1 MAEFD
6 IGNGKVIE
14 IPDDLSGADRDE
26 LAAIVQRQ
34 YGVDINK
41 TTILGQAEATLK
53 GIPRG
58 AAKGLMG
65 LVEAPARLFDIGND
79 SEFVQGLSQFKD
91 YLDTESVLAAD
102 PEYRDTWMTQLGEGF
117 GSTVPFLGAGKVGSL
132 LAARGVGGRGLLD
145 PRFLA
150 GVPLAASM
158 GQVEAS
164 ENVDASRAL
173 GEDVSPLQEII
184 AELGGP
190 IIGLSEMLPI
200 FNLFKRV
207 PKNALKYSDIRRKI
221 QSAAAAFGEEGL
233 QEVSA
238 SLAQDLLA
246 RGLYSDE
253 LPIGDSIFDE
263 FTIGGSVGAIADLA
277 VNAMSGRSRGREYLR
292 DREKQARKNQV
303 TLEVENKFERGQ
315 KQGTL
320 EEVTDDIPIEEK
332 PLVPIPAKIINP
344 PILEVIQN
352 TDNTFSVIDL
362 NNKESEFGVGTIL
375 KTFDNE
381 SKAFVFKNKQETNHE
396 RKKLAVELKN
406 ITYNLGMPESASAHR
421 LGATILDPN
430 ISSINLQT
438 LINFDSKLSS
448 EQKKIFNQQKN
459 KVIGPNPYQ
468 EMLANKAKHLE
479 AITKYMKQK
488 GFNLQATY
496 TMPQVKKILS
506 KKDFDSFSKDLSN
519 VIHSESVKNKEPSIL
534 VDKEK
539 FNVNLK
545 YIKDLAASKNI
556 DIDFKDPAVRYAA
569 LQWTGVED
577 ITKANR
583 GTKELFLTRLHSLPK
598 FNSKTKFP
606 DFRPRKY
613 TAKDMADFVAS
624 KGSENIEFS
633 VKDLLKNGVT
643 AKDKASTERF
653 INDLIISGRAKK
665 VEGKNKYKIN
675 KNFEY
680 DIARRAEGFNET
692 PEEFGDRLRQEGKLP
707 EEAILKLIEDEKI
720 KQRKVLPPQ
729 EIDKKVINYKE
740 AVEEGRVNKFAKELN
755 KILSKM
761 GLTETGLVVSNDI
774 LSTTNL
780 VENAEGKIVFDP
792 RGTRATEEGVVEGE
806 YDKNTDIIF
815 LSLDA
820 VNPDGTATDEEI
832 LSRLTRI
839 LDHESIHAL
848 REKDLI
854 NEKEYQYLREEV
866 KRKKVPST
874 FDGQYKG
881 KTFYQR
887 AVIQNQGREDL
898 DTVTVERKEELYVEE
913 AIAEMYRSRNH
924 SPDLSPKS
932 TGILNKIARFF
943 KSMGQAMRLSGFQKT
958 SDIFAE
964 IEQGKIGSRDRGEI
978 RTLRELDRLSPSLI
992 DMPIAEPT
1000 EGETPVNEP
1009 TDVVTIGESGGIAT
1023 PVTTFEDVESDIDPI
1038 TGVLISPSGFGRA
1051 GSSIFNFRKQTKEQ
1065 LEAQRVAMI
1074 QEFGYGHV
1082 KSEDVLTWLS
1092 KNAPSKDYKVIAD
1105 RLLTQVKKLRKMKK
1119 IDFQFRIIIEGTDRL
1134 PIPGHTGERLNW
1146 HGVSYAPFSYEGGI
1160 RQQVYIADRG
1170 RPRGKTRAK
1179 VDGVNL
1185 ETVLHELVHQA
1196 TQAATYDFNIDAKTK
1211 ENLAELEKIRKRVR
1225 EEINARK
1232 RAGENID
1239 NYVQYGTKNVQ
1250 ELLAVGFTDREFQKF
1265 MESIPYSPRGKKSLW
1280 DKFTETLRKLLNIP
1294 AKQGTAFSEFLLQAG
1309 RITNLSQKQ
1318 IAPLLGGREMSGRVN
1333 FGPPVADYEIRKRF
1347 TPEQQKILDR
1357 IERIDIELMQI
1368 TSELKDSMGSNTYN
1382 RIMSKRD
1389 SLIAERSDL
1398 NEKLNTLPEPPINP
1412 NIESQIPLFSR
1423 TRTPTQSAADQYNIT
1438 KLQKNALYTGKP
1450 IDVSAV
1456 RSRLNKYTDEQL
1468 FEIGADAQRTSIE
1481 GMFSNYDKAVGYL
1494 STSMPIGDLYGASM
1508 GFGTNGNIMAIKPI
1522 ARLAE
1527 KLRKPSVTD
1536 TYNHPPDI
1544 KIYQRKFSEMT
1555 AEQKAVASR
1564 YAEASRKLPTFNEVQ
1579 WMARQFNIA
1588 LGELNLP
1595 LLSRVSDYFE
1605 DASLPNNIKNVIDKS
1620 TKIDPYYIEIP
1631 DIEYFDNIVKELYK
1645 NSASGNF
1652 LPDKNVP
1659 MFSRSRNPNQER
1671 IDSLNQVLAGI
1682 QGQLRESTSPKT
1694 VTRLR
1699 ARERKLKDEIEMLEG
1714 LQDDDAPLFSRTGR
1728 KHGVDRAYTIE
1739 SEGEVTGKPSVV
1751 KVMTD
1756 NNADEVIE
1764 NLQGLLDRH
1773 PSALDSEEAWLAF
1786 ERDLVGDNETFI
1798 PPTGLINLVNNL
1810 DSWKNLHTNK
1820 LNKKQLQNVDL
1831 GFRAVEEMRKIYAD
1845 GTATPETTAKLMAWG
1860 ILSRGASAVNQ
1871 ESAFIDAANDPKL
1884 NEFIAR
1890 ALEKEFTDV
1899 DVKEYLEWSKTVMPE
1914 GSFGK
1919 SVTNNLNAF
1928 GELFLKKTSKKQAN
1942 GISKLQAIHNLF
1954 ANQDLSSV
1962 EIRREYYKIVQNSG
1976 INNKVLSFN
1985 LLMSGR
1991 NDVVVLDR
1999 IQINNMWDGK
2009 NKYQKNIYDDVSN
2022 QVNNIHGL
2030 ARYEV
2035 MEKALLNKIDSLYEA
2050 IGRPQ
2055 DSSVGRYHWESW
2067 VRSSNQEVEH
2077 PSVQGIYKEA
2087 LEGMDSKPYADLG
2100 VPEGRYNF
2108 YNYGATYVRGADGNA
2123 YVNYPKSNG
2132 DMAKFSLEQYN
2143 EFINLV
2149 KKPSTGVVPKGFLVS
2164 KIKEGFPWYEIEGV
2178 NREKLDQIIESYAKR
2193 TTSTRKVLQDNGE
2206 NIQSD
2211 VTRRRESP
2219 ETRRRREQL
2228 KEITDEVA
2236 PQPTELD
2243 VPLFSRKNR
2252 DSSQGNTS
2260 EAIARRRAVES
2271 VVETVKRTPR
2281 GDIPHYNA
2289 NASDVAL
2296 EAAYNFNNDPTAP
2309 TPEMPKF
2316 SVGTVPDY
2324 LKETA
2329 DRVGISQ
2336 PKKTLFESIMD
2347 VIQNPVENIR
2357 YMFKNVRSNI
2367 VDGLSAV
2374 DKILLD
2380 GQDKEWYLSRGFTE
2394 QEAEEKSRAFRLAD
2408 NNVLTR
2414 TIANLRLADKTRGLF
2429 QHMITQGNITD
2440 QVIDE
2445 NSETGYSDSIAVVE
2459 DMELVDENNKLTG
2472 KFGGLMQFFA
2482 PLYQSNSGNDLVTIF
2497 GVYAKIKR
2505 PEQKNEIT
2513 GEIKKSPVI
2522 EKDREQVS
2530 QIEKDFPEVV
2540 AAYNNYQKWNNKII
2554 EFAVKKGILNK
2565 EQADEWIA
2573 HSSYYPYYRDMAM
2586 TEEALKNSKIT
2597 APTISG
2603 GALPSNP
2610 LDIELKGSEK
2620 PITVDPIEA
2629 ISRNSLSIITA
2640 ALKNNG
2646 AVMLMKDL
2654 ESMGLAESMGRSV
2667 KKFDKKGNR
2676 ISTFNIVH
2684 AYENGEKFFYN
2695 LEDAE
2700 IHNALSA
2707 VGGTSTSTL
2716 AKWVGIPSTLLRD
2729 TVTRD
2734 PGFIVVNI
2742 LRDTLSS
2749 AVTSGAAYGN
2759 SEDGYLPVI
2768 DSFKNMFGEMGE
2780 LEKFGIIGGY
2790 DFSNDEGSVKQFVE
2804 RTMRRQGLTK
2814 NGAMKP
2820 QDAFYKIWDGLGA
2833 LTTKSDGAT
2842 RKAVYDSVYKHM
2854 IKKGVTEGQAQSEA
2868 AYQALEVINFGRRG
2882 LSTNFKVV
2890 TAAIPFL
2897 NARIQGLDVL
2907 YRSFS
2912 GKYSAI
2918 DKLQGDETRQE
2929 LKGRILRG
2937 AILRGATLSLIT
2949 GLYYMMV
2956 SDTDEYKGARREVR
2970 DDYWIIPTGTDFPIR
2985 IPIPFEVGA
2994 IFKVLPERLI
3004 DMAMGDDAFTKK
3016 AVGEA
3021 KTSLGRQLGTSLGLP
3036 FTQPGFG
3043 IQAVKPL
3050 FEVWNNRNS
3059 FTDSEIIPYYQT
3071 KLDPRAQS
3079 TERTNELARVLGEAF
3094 NVSPTKIDYVMRG
3107 YAGTLGGYL
3116 LSMADTGTRMI
3127 TGTPI
3132 LPNNVELSRLPLI
3145 RRLTFDSKKAGGLQQ
3160 QFYELRGE
3168 VDKVVQT
3175 VNKLNNDGRADEA
3188 IAYRSNMQGV
3198 LDVKGQVRLMERY
3211 LANWRKRRRRLLQRD
3226 DISITVRSD
3235 MLRDME
3241 MERDRR
3247 LAMIPELRK
3256 QANIPIAS
3264 FGL

>member
-1438 KLQKNALYTGKP
+1438 KLQKNALYTNNP

-1595 LLSRVSDYFE
+1595 LLTRMSNYFQ

-1652 LPDKNVP
+1652 SNTDIP
-1659 MFSRSRNPNQER
+1659 MFSRGTRFADDRNNNEN
-1671 IDSLNQVLAGI
+1671 I
-1682 QGQLRESTSPKT
+1682 
-1694 VTRLR
+1694 
-1699 ARERKLKDEIEMLEG
+1699 KLKE
-1714 LQDDDAPLFSRTGR
+1714 A
-1728 KHGVDRAYTIE
+1728 VD
-1739 SEGEVTGKPSVV
+1739 K
-1751 KVMTD
+1751 
-1756 NNADEVIE
+1756 
-1764 NLQGLLDRH
+1764 
-1773 PSALDSEEAWLAF
+1773 
-1786 ERDLVGDNETFI
+1786 
-1798 PPTGLINLVNNL
+1798 
-1810 DSWKNLHTNK
+1810 
-1820 LNKKQLQNVDL
+1820 
-1831 GFRAVEEMRKIYAD
+1831 
-1845 GTATPETTAKLMAWG
+1845 AT
-1860 ILSRGASAVNQ
+1860 
-1871 ESAFIDAANDPKL
+1871 
-1884 NEFIAR
+1884 
-1890 ALEKEFTDV
+1890 
-1899 DVKEYLEWSKTVMPE
+1899 
-1914 GSFGK
+1914 
-1919 SVTNNLNAF
+1919 
-1928 GELFLKKTSKKQAN
+1928 
-1942 GISKLQAIHNLF
+1942 
-1954 ANQDLSSV
+1954 
-1962 EIRREYYKIVQNSG
+1962 
-1976 INNKVLSFN
+1976 
-1985 LLMSGR
+1985 
-1991 NDVVVLDR
+1991 
-1999 IQINNMWDGK
+1999 
-2009 NKYQKNIYDDVSN
+2009 
-2022 QVNNIHGL
+2022 
-2030 ARYEV
+2030 
-2035 MEKALLNKIDSLYEA
+2035 
-2050 IGRPQ
+2050 
-2055 DSSVGRYHWESW
+2055 
-2067 VRSSNQEVEH
+2067 
-2077 PSVQGIYKEA
+2077 
-2087 LEGMDSKPYADLG
+2087 
-2100 VPEGRYNF
+2100 
-2108 YNYGATYVRGADGNA
+2108 
-2123 YVNYPKSNG
+2123 
-2132 DMAKFSLEQYN
+2132 
-2143 EFINLV
+2143 
-2149 KKPSTGVVPKGFLVS
+2149 
-2164 KIKEGFPWYEIEGV
+2164 
-2178 NREKLDQIIESYAKR
+2178 
-2193 TTSTRKVLQDNGE
+2193 
-2206 NIQSD
+2206 
-2211 VTRRRESP
+2211 
-2219 ETRRRREQL
+2219 
-2228 KEITDEVA
+2228 
-2236 PQPTELD
+2236 
-2243 VPLFSRKNR
+2243 
-2252 DSSQGNTS
+2252 
-2260 EAIARRRAVES
+2260 ES
-2271 VVETVKRTPR
+2271 VKQTPR
-2281 GDIPHYNA
+2281 GQIPYYSM

-2296 EAAYNFNNDPTAP
+2296 RAALDFNEDTSANPAP
-2309 TPEMPKF
+2309 KDIPNYSRGAIPEDLR
-2316 SVGTVPDY
+2316 SDII
-2324 LKETA
+2324 ETGY
-2329 DRVGISQ
+2329 DSS
-2336 PKKTLFESIMD
+2336 KTKSIGATFLD
-2347 VIQNPVENIR
+2347 VISNPIESSRALFRNFR
-2357 YMFKNVRSNI
+2357 ENI
-2367 VDGLSAV
+2367 VDKLDKVERRLLEGSEENEEVRLANLSADTGTMASMRMA
-2374 DKILLD
+2374 DKA
-2380 GQDKEWYLSRGFTE
+2380 RGIFQAMLMKGSVQFQIE
-2394 QEAEEKSRAFRLAD
+2394 GQEA
-2408 NNVLTR
+2408 LTSVNSNFKID
-2414 TIANLRLADKTRGLF
+2414 TVHNPFIE
-2429 QHMITQGNITD
+2429 GNT
-2440 QVIDE
+2440 
-2445 NSETGYSDSIAVVE
+2445 ST
-2459 DMELVDENNKLTG
+2459 
-2472 KFGGLMQFFA
+2472 GGLMQIMS
-2482 PLYQSNSGNDLVTIF
+2482 PLYADPTVDLESVF
-2497 GVYAKIKR
+2497 ALYAKVKR
-2505 PEQKNEIT
+2505 VKTMQDNGIV
-2513 GEIKKSPVI
+2513 IDSPVSAKNI
-2522 EKDREQVS
+2522 EQLKL
-2530 QIEKDFPEVV
+2530 IETKYKSVVEV
-2540 AAYNNYQKWNNKII
+2540 YNNYQKWNNELIK
-2554 EFAVKKGILNK
+2554 FARAKGLLNE
-2565 EQADEWIA
+2565 EQAALWLE
-2573 HSSYYPYYRDMAM
+2573 HSSYYPFYRDMVDEVGLA
-2586 TEEALKNSKIT
+2586 
-2597 APTISG
+2597 APTIG
-2603 GALPSNP
+2603 GGSLPSNP
-2610 LDIELKGSEK
+2610 LNIKMKGSEREIK
-2620 PITVDPIEA
+2620 VNPVEA
-2629 ISRNSLSIITA
+2629 IARNSLSILTGA
-2640 ALKNNG
+2640 MKN
-2646 AVMLMKDL
+2646 D
-2654 ESMGLAESMGRSV
+2654 
-2667 KKFDKKGNR
+2667 
-2676 ISTFNIVH
+2676 
-2684 AYENGEKFFYN
+2684 
-2695 LEDAE
+2695 
-2700 IHNALSA
+2700 
-2707 VGGTSTSTL
+2707 GTSKLLRDLKSLGEARIVGPKTKQGLNTIFVFEDGNKVHYEIDDVELFHGVQAIGGVKTDAITKFL
-2716 AKWVGIPSTLLRD
+2716 AFPSAILRD

-2734 PGFIVVNI
+2734 PGFVIVNL
-2742 LRDTLSS
+2742 LRDTLSA
-2749 AVTSGAAYGN
+2749 AVTSGAPMGG
-2759 SEDGYLPVI
+2759 DGFTPVV
-2768 DSFKNMFGEMGE
+2768 DTVKNMFADMEN
-2780 LEKFGIIGGY
+2780 LEKFGVIGGY
-2790 DFSNDEGSVKQFVE
+2790 DFQNDEGSVKQLMD
-2804 RTMRRQGLTK
+2804 RARRQQGLSPDNGLSAK
-2814 NGAMKP
+2814 NSFFKL
-2820 QDAFYKIWDGLGA
+2820 WDGLGA

-2842 RKAVYDSVYKHM
+2842 RLAVYNAVYNDMK
-2854 IKKGVTEGQAQSEA
+2854 KKGANEAQAQSEA
-2868 AYQALEVINFGRRG
+2868 AYQALEIINFGRRG
-2882 LSTNFKVV
+2882 LSPTFRII
-2890 TAAIPFL
+2890 TAAIPFF

-2907 YRSFS
+2907 YRSAT
-2912 GKYSAI
+2912 GKYSSV
-2918 DKLQGDETRQE
+2918 DKLNEGET
-2929 LKGRILRG
+2929 LKEFQNKVQRKFALRG
-2937 AILRGATLSLIT
+2937 SMMMATTL
-2949 GLYYMMV
+2949 LYYLLV
-2956 SDTDEYKGARREVR
+2956 SDTEEYEAVSREVR
-2970 DDYWIIPTGTDFPIR
+2970 DDNWIIPMPFGLPAIK
-2985 IPIPFEVGA
+2985 IPIPFEVGML
-2994 IFKVLPERLI
+2994 FKAVPERLI
-3004 DMAMGDDAFTKK
+3004 DMAMGEDAVEKSP
-3016 AVGEA
+3016 G
-3021 KTSLGRQLGTSLGLP
+3021 TSIYRQLGTSAQLP
-3036 FTQPGFG
+3036 FVSGDIG
-3043 IQAVKPL
+3043 IQALKPF
-3050 FEVWNNRNS
+3050 FEAIINRNS
-3059 FTDSEIIPYYQT
+3059 FTGGEIVPYYKEKELPAYQA
-3071 KLDPRAQS
+3071 RQS
-3079 TERTNELARVLGEAF
+3079 SNEVARLLGEAL
-3094 NVSPTKIDYVMRG
+3094 NISPMKIEHVLSG
-3107 YAGTLGGYL
+3107 YTGTLGGYVL
-3116 LSMADTGTRMI
+3116 DIMDVFSRSV

-3132 LPNNVELSRLPLI
+3132 MPPRLNDIPVLKRLLI
-3145 RRLTFDSKKAGGLQQ
+3145 DIDKAGGLQQ
-3160 QFYELRGE
+3160 SFYELRTE
-3168 VDKVVQT
+3168 VNRAT
-3175 VNKLNNDGRADEA
+3175 ATLNDLKKQKRWDEVA
-3188 IAYRSNMQGV
+3188 AYKANTKGTFE
-3198 LDVKGQVRLMERY
+3198 VKGQVRAIERY
-3211 LANWRKRRRRLLQRD
+3211 MKNWREKRDRLLRRTD
-3226 DISITVRSD
+3226 VSPLVKSD
-3235 MLRDME
+3235 MIRDME
-3241 MERDRR
+3241 IDRDKR
-3247 LAMIPELRK
+3247 LAIVPSLRQK
-3256 QANIPIAS
+3256 ADVNFFS
-3264 FGL
+3264 FGN